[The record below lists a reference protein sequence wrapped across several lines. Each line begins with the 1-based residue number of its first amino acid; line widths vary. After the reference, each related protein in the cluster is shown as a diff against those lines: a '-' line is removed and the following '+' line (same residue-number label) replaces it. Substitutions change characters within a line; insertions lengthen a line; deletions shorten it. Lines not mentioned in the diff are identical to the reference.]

1 MDMTRRQRD
10 VIFFKRNKAVLKWVA
25 IIGGLITLL
34 IFTFFIR
41 IDLFNRPELIQQLLE
56 RTGIMA
62 PVVYFILSIGNT
74 IYPLIP
80 GGLGNVIGYTV
91 FGAVHGMALAFAAN
105 FIGSLLLFY
114 ITKRFGRPI
123 LYAFFEEKMVKKSL
137 SYLDRGVN
145 MNWVIAFVFI
155 VPGLPDDLFTMVAG
169 LSGMAYRC
177 IIILQLLF
185 KPVTMFLYMAGINN
199 LFVLLSEWF

>member
-1 MDMTRRQRD
+1 MDMIRRQRD
-10 VIFFKRNKAVLKWVA
+10 VIFFKRNRTVLKWLA
-25 IIGGLITLL
+25 IFGAVITLL

-41 IDLFNRPELIQQLLE
+41 IDLFNRPELIQDQLE

-62 PVVYFILSIGNT
+62 PVVYFLLSIINT
-74 IYPLIP
+74 VYPIIP

-91 FGAVHGMALAFAAN
+91 FGAVHGMALSFTAN

-123 LYAFFEEKMVKKSL
+123 LYAFFDEKMVTKSL
-137 SYLDRGVN
+137 SYLDRGGN
-145 MNWVIAFVFI
+145 MNWIIAVVFI
-155 VPGLPDDLFTMVAG
+155 VPGLPDDLFTMIAG
-169 LSGMAYRC
+169 LSGMTYRR

-199 LFVLLSEWF
+199 LFVLLLEWF